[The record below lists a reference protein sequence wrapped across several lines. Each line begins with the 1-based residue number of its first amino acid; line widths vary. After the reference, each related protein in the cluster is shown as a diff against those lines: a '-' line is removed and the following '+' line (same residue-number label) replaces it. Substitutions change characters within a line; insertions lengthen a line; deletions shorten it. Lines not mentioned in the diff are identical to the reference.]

1 TVAVTCAA
9 LTIWNVTAAVPL
21 NETEVAPVRFVPLTV
36 TLVPA
41 GPLVGVKLEMLG
53 AVFGAGLAADPLPE
67 APPPQPQKIT
77 AAQKRLAAV
86 CEPRLI
92 RAREIP
98 GAAEILYFPALRMP
112 IASLPP
118 KQCLAQRAKSARL
131 GVRLSAQKTSRGFPG
146 GKEYSWGLSV
156 APVPMDSF
164 RAADRV
170 RRQPTCSPDR
180 RRESRFAGRSNTN
193 WRA

>member
-1 TVAVTCAA
+1 VTCAA

-21 NETEVAPVRFVPLTV
+21 SETEVAPVRFVPLTV

-86 CEPRLI
+86 SEPRLI
-92 RAREIP
+92 RATEIP
-98 GAAEILYFPALRMP
+98 GAAEIRYFPVLRTP

-118 KQCLAQRAKSARL
+118 RQCLAQRAKSARL
-131 GVRLSAQKTSRGFPG
+131 GVLLSARKTSRGFSWRERILLGIKRGTCPNGQFPG
-146 GKEYSWGLSV
+146 
-156 APVPMDSF
+156 
-164 RAADRV
+164 
-170 RRQPTCSPDR
+170 
-180 RRESRFAGRSNTN
+180 SRPGEETTNLQSRSKAGISLCR
-193 WRA
+193 